1 LGDPAIELE
10 RALDALEKPL
20 RFASRG
26 EFENLDRVRG
36 LAATLRGAAERARVL
51 IGEDRSAAL
60 DALIGAIPADDARR
74 DERVAGL
81 KTCLSQVERLRGAG
95 KVETPAPRPEPGRRL
110 ARPPIGGE
118 ARGSASGPPVKQLDL
133 DASVQF
139 IRGVG
144 PRIAELLSA
153 RGLNTVED
161 LLRFLPRRY
170 EDRRGQRSIA
180 DLVEGSVATVEARV
194 MAKSQRTLRGKR
206 TLEVAVG
213 DATGVL
219 HLKWFRVPGK
229 TYADRFVRGRHVRVS
244 GHVKRYRGAL
254 EMVHPETAVTGSG
267 ERAGP
272 VEDAIVPIYA
282 DVEGVRP
289 VRLRQIVDAALPS
302 AWLLD
307 DLLPAALAA
316 KRDLPS
322 LAESI
327 RALHRPEAGAPLDD
341 LHGSRTPWHRRL
353 IYEELLIAQLA
364 VLRRKARAAREPGL
378 AMDLAGS
385 LAGVAHDLFPFEMT
399 GAQRRVL
406 GEIEADLRRSVPM
419 SRLLQGDVGSG
430 KTAVAVAACAAVAQ
444 AGHQAA
450 IMAPTEILAE
460 QHARVALET
469 LSAAGFRV
477 GLLTGNVAGSE
488 RRRILEDL
496 GVGRIQVIVGTHA
509 LIQEEVHFARLALG
523 IVDEQHRFGVRQRA
537 RIVELGRE
545 GLGRTPHMLV
555 MTATPIPRTLALTV
569 YGDLDLSLLDELPP
583 GRTPVATRLFGDKQR
598 EQAYRR
604 VRREVER
611 GRQAYVVFPLVE
623 GSDAEGLER
632 IRDATSSAEA
642 LANGPLAGLTVGLLH
657 GRMGGDEKDAT
668 MRRFIAGEIQVLVS
682 TTVIEVG
689 IDVPNATVMVIE
701 HAERFGLS
709 QLHQLRGRVGRGEHE
724 SVCLLLSHYTPS
736 EDAWRR
742 LKVMEKTN
750 DGFLI
755 AEEDLA
761 IRGPGDFLGTRQSGM
776 PLLAVANLARDQRIL
791 QQAREDAA
799 ELLNRDPDL
808 EAEEHRALRGSVAT
822 AWQERLA
829 LAQIG

>member
-1 LGDPAIELE
+1 
-10 RALDALEKPL
+10 
-20 RFASRG
+20 
-26 EFENLDRVRG
+26 
-36 LAATLRGAAERARVL
+36 
-51 IGEDRSAAL
+51 
-60 DALIGAIPADDARR
+60 
-74 DERVAGL
+74 
-81 KTCLSQVERLRGAG
+81 
-95 KVETPAPRPEPGRRL
+95 
-110 ARPPIGGE
+110 
-118 ARGSASGPPVKQLDL
+118 
-133 DASVQF
+133 
-139 IRGVG
+139 
-144 PRIAELLSA
+144 
-153 RGLNTVED
+153 
-161 LLRFLPRRY
+161 
-170 EDRRGQRSIA
+170 
-180 DLVEGSVATVEARV
+180 
-194 MAKSQRTLRGKR
+194 
-206 TLEVAVG
+206 
-213 DATGVL
+213 
-219 HLKWFRVPGK
+219 
-229 TYADRFVRGRHVRVS
+229 
-244 GHVKRYRGAL
+244 
-254 EMVHPETAVTGSG
+254 
-267 ERAGP
+267 
-272 VEDAIVPIYA
+272 
-282 DVEGVRP
+282 
-289 VRLRQIVDAALPS
+289 
-302 AWLLD
+302 
-307 DLLPAALAA
+307 
-316 KRDLPS
+316 
-322 LAESI
+322 
-327 RALHRPEAGAPLDD
+327 
-341 LHGSRTPWHRRL
+341 
-353 IYEELLIAQLA
+353 
-364 VLRRKARAAREPGL
+364 
-378 AMDLAGS
+378 
-385 LAGVAHDLFPFEMT
+385 
-399 GAQRRVL
+399 
-406 GEIEADLRRSVPM
+406 M

-496 GVGRIQVIVGTHA
+496 AVGRIQVIVGTHA

-598 EQAYRR
+598 EQAYSR
-604 VRREVER
+604 VRTEVER

-799 ELLNRDPDL
+799 DLLNRDPDL